1 MVLKAAGK
9 WSAGVPDVAGQGVV
23 GADGQG
29 VVDADGRGF
38 AGANCE
44 ELEVLI
50 RERIDIRL
58 EAMRVD
64 GLPVP
69 ESQVLAAA
77 LSVAA

>member
-1 MVLKAAGK
+1 MVLEAAGK

-23 GADGQG
+23 
-29 VVDADGRGF
+29 DADGRDF

-50 RERIDIRL
+50 RERIDLRL

-69 ESQVLAAA
+69 ASQVLAAA